1 MVTAHGAT
9 FDSLQRVLPPDNLQV
24 QPENIGG
31 VRITNLFYQHC
42 WYIISQASMARHNLS
57 MEAAR
62 EGSFMCSTLTSFL
75 RPGCKDPKVAW
86 YAGFPWCVLYD
97 AQFVLNPRSWIY
109 VPDTL
114 DLLGMF
120 NVYCPQ
126 HFDFS
131 QAGFVLFLN
140 LFLLYLFVLFLFFSF
155 LFLRVGSWPT
165 WMASCY
171 PGSGRS
177 GVSSCIFDCVWYP
190 VIAFDILWYPF

>member
-9 FDSLQRVLPPDNLQV
+9 FDSLQRVLPPDNIQV

-97 AQFVLNPRSWIY
+97 AQFVLIPRSWIY
-109 VPDTL
+109 LIRLTCLVCLMFTAL
-114 DLLGMF
+114 NILISHRLGSF
-120 NVYCPQ
+120 CS
-126 HFDFS
+126 F
-131 QAGFVLFLN
+131 
-140 LFLLYLFVLFLFFSF
+140 FLFPFSF
-155 LFLRVGSWPT
+155 LSFYFLS
-165 WMASCY
+165 
-171 PGSGRS
+171 
-177 GVSSCIFDCVWYP
+177 F
-190 VIAFDILWYPF
+190 LL